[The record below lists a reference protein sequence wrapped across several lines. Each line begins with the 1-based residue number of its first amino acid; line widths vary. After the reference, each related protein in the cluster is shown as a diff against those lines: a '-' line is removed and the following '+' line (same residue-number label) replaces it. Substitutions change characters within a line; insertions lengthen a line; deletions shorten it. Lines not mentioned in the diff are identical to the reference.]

1 MPRLKGW
8 AMKTLKEMEALLMD
22 YGLSGYDEQIKEAVR
37 SSVHIIP
44 EPAGDERIPIGASKM
59 GGLPDLPKGVDWFR
73 QELTDIPLSFICQ
86 INFAEVKPY
95 DAEDRLPVNGILYVF
110 YDCSMYGMPWGFDPK
125 DSDGKVVYYYDGDLS
140 QLERKEAP
148 EDMEENGC
156 VFGAAALHFETAFD
170 LPDLDSPAG
179 EAIAF
184 AGDDQEKYWE
194 LMDDVREF
202 LSNKLLGHSDNIQG
216 GMELSCELVTNGLYC
231 GDSSGYNEGRSRG
244 LDKNAGHW
252 RLLLQVDSN
261 EDIGMMWG
269 DCGRL
274 YLWITTEDLS
284 AKNFGNTW
292 LILQCG

>member
-110 YDCSMYGMPWGFDPK
+110 YDCSMYGMPWGFDPR

-216 GMELSCELVTNGLYC
+216 GMELSCELRPGQERRALAAPA
-231 GDSSGYNEGRSRG
+231 SGGQQRG
-244 LDKNAGHW
+244 YRHD
-252 RLLLQVDSN
+252 V
-261 EDIGMMWG
+261 
-269 DCGRL
+269 GRL
-274 YLWITTEDLS
+274 RQALPLDHHRGSVCEELREYLAYPAVRVKKKRMVYEI
-284 AKNFGNTW
+284 
-292 LILQCG
+292 